1 MFRNKSIWS
10 KDKTSH
16 FCFLWDELSFLF
28 IPSGRTNEVKLL
40 MLKIVS
46 DKRLF
51 EPSAAQRELAMMM
64 DSFLFDL
71 FELYKNSKRDF
82 ILRRLAESSLC
93 LWALSFDLFQQWYD
107 EILKREK
114 KWSMNDIN
122 RMWWWAVA
130 QWPGYGSQLCL
141 VIGKSEL
148 AYTREMSVKAE
159 NAKLPKRLLSSSYWS
174 SLWAIFKPPRKSQI
188 LSIHLCNDFL
198 TLE

>member
-1 MFRNKSIWS
+1 M
-10 KDKTSH
+10 
-16 FCFLWDELSFLF
+16 SFLF
-28 IPSGRTNEVKLL
+28 CSSPLA
-40 MLKIVS
+40 
-46 DKRLF
+46 
-51 EPSAAQRELAMMM
+51 EPTKSSCWCWKSFLINDFLSLQQLRELAMMM

-174 SLWAIFKPPRKSQI
+174 SLWAIFKPTELPPENPRFCPFIFVMIFS
-188 LSIHLCNDFL
+188 H
-198 TLE
+198 